1 MLLHRLINSVPGFAE
16 NLSTDV
22 HYTDPN
28 YLNYNEP
35 IHDTSSTDYINTRS
49 SSSTSTRSD
58 IDMLY
63 PHARPVWKDMQVLP
77 RTHLQEVTS
86 TCSIHTPGRC
96 GKICKFFLD
105 FSHSTASTQ
114 SSTRGT
120 PSSDQSSSTLLL
132 LQHCRHIFTKVYIN
146 VVFIESSSTHN
157 RHHTTSST

>member
-1 MLLHRLINSVPGFAE
+1 MATNTIAILVSHTATSGDHDMLLHRLINSVPGFAE

-77 RTHLQEVTS
+77 RLLAQHGIDTIVDARDAFKRPIIVDTPAAPTLQTHLHQGL
-86 TCSIHTPGRC
+86 H
-96 GKICKFFLD
+96 
-105 FSHSTASTQ
+105 Q
-114 SSTRGT
+114 RG
-120 PSSDQSSSTLLL
+120 L
-132 LQHCRHIFTKVYIN
+132 HRIFVNT
-146 VVFIESSSTHN
+146 
-157 RHHTTSST
+157 